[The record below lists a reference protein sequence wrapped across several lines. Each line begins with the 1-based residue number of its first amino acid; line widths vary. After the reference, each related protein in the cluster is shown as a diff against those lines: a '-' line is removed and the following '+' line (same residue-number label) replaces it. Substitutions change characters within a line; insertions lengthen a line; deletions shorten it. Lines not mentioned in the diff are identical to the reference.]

1 MPPIAGKFPSVPLEK
16 SIPLTAN
23 GAYRLKHEPV
33 ARAAGLTIENLREIR
48 TTPAFGLDTNSSES
62 SLTPELQA
70 AMRLADAMTKD
81 IKVPQDVFDGLR
93 KFLNEQQMVDAV
105 GAVATYN
112 LVSRFVVALDVD
124 GKMDVDVPIPS

>member
-1 MPPIAGKFPSVPLEK
+1 MRK
-16 SIPLTAN
+16 
-23 GAYRLKHEPV
+23 
-33 ARAAGLTIENLREIR
+33 
-48 TTPAFGLDTNSSES
+48 SSES

-124 GKMDVDVPIPS
+124 GKMDADVPIPS